1 MTITETKNVY
11 TLNINIKELYK
22 NFVYLSNKYI
32 NNDVCGNKKFLLLI
46 LLVAIYFGK
55 ETRMINENINL
66 QNILQQQQVFSLL
79 KGGASNR
86 KTKQNRKTKKNGKT
100 KKKMKGGNL
109 LLRFL
114 ICLGIVIFLV
124 LIRYERIQ
132 KKKQNF
138 I

>member
-66 QNILQQQQVFSLL
+66 
-79 KGGASNR
+79 
-86 KTKQNRKTKKNGKT
+86 
-100 KKKMKGGNL
+100 
-109 LLRFL
+109 
-114 ICLGIVIFLV
+114 
-124 LIRYERIQ
+124 
-132 KKKQNF
+132 
-138 I
+138 